1 MTNPIAQ
8 ELTELA
14 ARDQRMRAKLLAAG
28 VLHDGYH
35 PQMEAVHRDNAE
47 HLEAIIL
54 AVGWPTET
62 LVGADA
68 AQAAWL
74 IAQHAIGLPEFQ
86 RTCLRHL
93 EEAANRGLLPLWQ
106 PAMLED
112 RIRMFEGRP
121 QIYGNQLE
129 PDERGDLRPYL
140 IEDPQRVDQRRQA
153 VGLEPLAQG
162 LARTA
167 PAPPPKDR
175 AQYERD
181 YQEWLYRVGW
191 RVRR

>member
-1 MTNPIAQ
+1 MTSPVAEELIA
-8 ELTELA
+8 LA
-14 ARDQRMRAKLLAAG
+14 RRDQSMRDELLAAG
-28 VLHDGYH
+28 VLHDGNH
-35 PQMEAVHRDNAE
+35 PQMEAVHRENARR
-47 HLEAIIL
+47 LETIIL
-54 AVGWPTET
+54 ATGWPTEAR
-62 LVGADA
+62 VGADA

-86 RTCLRHL
+86 RACLRHL
-93 EEAANRGLLPLWQ
+93 SEAARCGLVPLWQ

-121 QIYGNQLE
+121 QIYGTQLE
-129 PDERGDLRPYL
+129 PDDDGNLRAYL
-140 IEDPQRVDQRRQA
+140 IEDPAGVDDRRRA
-153 VGLEPLAQG
+153 VGLDSLAQR
-162 LARTA
+162 LARA
-167 PAPPPKDR
+167 EPATLPKDR